1 MQGRV
6 RPQGK
11 TREVDLGRAAV
22 VPCLASECQADPRS
36 GLSDEV
42 MADLRTGLYQ
52 RVGTLLELKPA
63 VNKPRAS

>member
-1 MQGRV
+1 VCLANAVAKQEGLYA
-6 RPQGK
+6 GD
-11 TREVDLGRAAV
+11 VDLAQTDDLVAKGKR
-22 VPCLASECQADPRS
+22 LL

-63 VNKPRAS
+63 VNKTRAS